1 MNPTAW
7 AIVGVGIT
15 ALLALIGT
23 VYTARSARR
32 ATDRSAD
39 IADRAEFTAS
49 YSKLAQDLR
58 GDRDAVRAETADV
71 RAEMTDVKKRTDRLE
86 QRYWVAVRYIRQLR
100 AIVVAVATDQVPPI
114 PAELEQDV

>member
-7 AIVGVGIT
+7 AIVGVGLT

-23 VYTARSARR
+23 VYTARSARKG
-32 ATDRSAD
+32 TDRSAD

-58 GDRDAVRAETADV
+58 SDRDAVRAEM
-71 RAEMTDVKKRTDRLE
+71 AEVKKRTDRLE
-86 QRYWVAVRYIRQLR
+86 QSYWVAVRYIRQLR
-100 AIVVAVATDQVPPI
+100 SIVVAVATDQVPPI